1 MTKLIVGLGNPGEIY
16 RESRHNIGICVV
28 GGLARQYKIK
38 LSKDKSVLSKV
49 GCARIKNKDFIIAYP
64 VVFMNLSGESVSL
77 LLEKYKVLKE
87 NLLVICDDLDLD
99 IGRVRLRPKGSSGGH
114 KGLNSIIEYL
124 RTSDF
129 PRLRIGIGR
138 PLSKDRIKDRIKG
151 FVLSRFD
158 KEDGALIKKALDR
171 AIDCCRLW
179 LSQGITQAMNRF
191 N

>member
-16 RESRHNIGICVV
+16 RESRHNIGRCVV
-28 GGLARQYKIK
+28 KGLARQFKIK

-49 GCARIKNKDFIIAYP
+49 GCSRIKNKDFIIAYP
-64 VVFMNLSGESVSL
+64 VVFINLSGESVSL

-124 RTSDF
+124 GTADF
-129 PRLRIGIGR
+129 ARLRIGIGR
-138 PLSKDRIKDRIKG
+138 PLSKNRIKD

-158 KEDGALIKKALDR
+158 KKDGALIKKALDR
-171 AIDCCRLW
+171 AIDCCRVW
-179 LSQGITQAMNRF
+179 LSEGIIHAMDRF